1 MMDPSAQLQPTGHFI
16 RFGLPDGTSLDL
28 EVLREPQT
36 LKEFVCCDQCQ
47 TVVSLRTNRNLRGF
61 ETHRSSKRCKKSAT
75 QVIRATTAADRQG
88 SLSLQP
94 TPSLGESFHVKY

>member
-1 MMDPSAQLQPTGHFI
+1 MDPSAQLQPTGQFI
-16 RFGLPDGTSLDL
+16 HFGLPDGTSLDL

-36 LKEFVCCDQCQ
+36 LKEFVSCDQCQ
-47 TVVSLRTNRNLRGF
+47 TVVSLRSNRNLRGF

-75 QVIRATTAADRQG
+75 QVIRAITAADRQG

-94 TPSLGESFHVKY
+94 IPSLGEPFHVKY